1 MVLVKVL
8 TDQFKGL
15 GPVIDIDNWRTR
27 RFRDLSLE
35 VTLLAHETK
44 DTRGNVREVPRP
56 GDPDTVTDP
65 VHR

>member
-1 MVLVKVL
+1 MLVKVL
-8 TDQFKGL
+8 ADQFKGL
-15 GPVIDIDNWRTR
+15 GPVVDIDNWRAR

-44 DTRGNVREVPRP
+44 DTRGNVREVPHP
-56 GDPDTVTDP
+56 GDPDKVTDL